1 MTKQPKTKV
10 YTIRLNSV
18 LLNEAHTKIE
28 PAELRLKI
36 KKKINNYLKT
46 IK

>member
-1 MTKQPKTKV
+1 MIKQPKTKV
-10 YTIRLNSV
+10 YTIRLNTV
-18 LLNEAHTKIE
+18 LLNEAHKLIE

-36 KKKINNYLKT
+36 KNKINNYLKT